1 MHVRP
6 MQKRRMSPNSRET
19 MVYLDRGDLAA
30 RRVAMT
36 MRDSSE
42 RAGDWRVGAR
52 ESRDATKPVA
62 LLSAA

>member
-1 MHVRP
+1 
-6 MQKRRMSPNSRET
+6 MSPNSREA